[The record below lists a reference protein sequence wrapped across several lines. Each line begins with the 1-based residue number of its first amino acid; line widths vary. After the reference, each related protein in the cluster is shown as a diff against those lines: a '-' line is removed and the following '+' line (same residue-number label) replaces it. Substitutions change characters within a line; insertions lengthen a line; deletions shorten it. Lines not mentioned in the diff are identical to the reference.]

1 MSVVLITGCSSGFGK
16 LAAIEFARRGDN
28 VFASMRNTAKS
39 QGLLD
44 AAAAA
49 GTTLEVI
56 QLDVNDSASVAQ
68 AVAKVEKSAGQIDV
82 LVNNA
87 GIGTHGPVEEFD
99 DDEVLSIF
107 NTNVFGVIR
116 VTRAVLPAM
125 RARKSGTI
133 VTVGSLAGK
142 VSAPFEGVY
151 AASKHAIEALSDA
164 LHYEL
169 HPFGIRVVLVEPGG
183 FETEI
188 QNNHL
193 IARRFTEGSAYVEF
207 ERRFADASAKLPG
220 AGERAD
226 AQVVANAIVD
236 AAKAE
241 QPKRR
246 YLVGKDAELI
256 GGLYKQMSDEDF
268 ERAMRTTL
276 DFWE

>member
-16 LAAIEFARRGDN
+16 LAAIEFARRGDR
-28 VFASMRNTAKS
+28 VFASMRNTAKAK
-39 QGLLD
+39 GLLD
-44 AAAAA
+44 GATAA
-49 GTTLEVI
+49 GTKLEVV
-56 QLDVNDSASVAQ
+56 QLDVNDSASIAEAVAQ
-68 AVAKVEKSAGQIDV
+68 IEKKAGPIDV

-87 GIGTHGPVEEFD
+87 GIGTHGPVEDFD

-116 VTRAVLPAM
+116 VTRAVLPSM

-142 VSAPFEGVY
+142 VSAPFGGVY

-169 HPFGIRVVLVEPGG
+169 HPFSIRVVLVEPGG

-193 IARRFTEGSAYVEF
+193 VARRFNEGSAYVEF
-207 ERRFADASAKLPG
+207 ERRFADASVKLPG
-220 AGERAD
+220 AGDRAD

-256 GGLYKQMSDEDF
+256 GGLHKQMSDEDF
-268 ERAMRTTL
+268 EKAMRTTL

>member
-16 LAAIEFARRGDN
+16 LAALEFARRGDR
-28 VFASMRNTAKS
+28 VFASMRNTTKAE
-39 QGLLD
+39 GLLD

-49 GTTLEVI
+49 GGTLEVVR
-56 QLDVNDSASVAQ
+56 LDVNDSASIAGAVAQ
-68 AVAKVEKSAGQIDV
+68 IEKHAGPIDV

-87 GIGTHGPVEEFD
+87 GIGTHGPVEDFD

-116 VTRAVLPAM
+116 VTRAVLPSM

-142 VSAPFEGVY
+142 VSAPFGGVY

-164 LHYEL
+164 LYYEL

-188 QNNHL
+188 QTNHL
-193 IARRFTEGSAYVEF
+193 VARRFNEGSPYVEF
-207 ERRFADASAKLPG
+207 ERRFADAS
-220 AGERAD
+220 
-226 AQVVANAIVD
+226 
-236 AAKAE
+236 
-241 QPKRR
+241 
-246 YLVGKDAELI
+246 
-256 GGLYKQMSDEDF
+256 
-268 ERAMRTTL
+268 
-276 DFWE
+276 

>member
-16 LAAIEFARRGDN
+16 LAAVEFARRGDK
-28 VFASMRNTAKS
+28 VFASMRNTAKATS
-39 QGLLD
+39 LLD
-44 AAAAA
+44 AATAA
-49 GTTLEVI
+49 GATLEVI
-56 QLDVNDSASVAQ
+56 ELDVNDSSSVAE
-68 AVAKVEKSAGQIDV
+68 AVGQVEQKAGPIDI

-87 GIGTHGPVEEFD
+87 GIGTHGPVEDFD

-107 NTNVFGVIR
+107 NTNVFGVVR
-116 VTRAVLPAM
+116 VTRAVLPTM
-125 RARKSGTI
+125 RAQKRGTI
-133 VTVGSLAGK
+133 VTVGSIAGK
-142 VSAPFEGVY
+142 VSAPYGGVY

-193 IARRFTEGSAYVEF
+193 VARRFNEGSAYVEL
-207 ERRFADASAKLPG
+207 ERRFAAASVKLPG
-220 AGERAD
+220 AGELAD

-256 GGLYKQMSDEDF
+256 GGLHKQMSDEDF
-268 ERAMRTTL
+268 EKAMRTTL

>member
-16 LAAIEFARRGDN
+16 LAALEFARRGDK
-28 VFASMRNTAKS
+28 VFASMRNTAKATA
-39 QGLLD
+39 LLD
-44 AAAAA
+44 AAKTA
-49 GTTLEVI
+49 GTALQVI
-56 QLDVNDSASVAQ
+56 ELDVNDSASISK
-68 AVAKVEKSAGQIDV
+68 AVDQVEKTAGPIDV

-87 GIGTHGPVEEFD
+87 GIGTHGPVEDFD

-116 VTRAVLPAM
+116 VTRSVLPSM

-142 VSAPFEGVY
+142 VSAPFGGVY

-193 IARRFTEGSAYVEF
+193 IARRFNEGSPYVEF
-207 ERRFADASAKLPG
+207 ERRFADASVKLPG

-226 AQVVANAIVD
+226 AQVVADAIVD
-236 AAKAE
+236 AAKADE
-241 QPKRR
+241 PKRR
-246 YLVGKDAELI
+246 YLVGNDAQLI
-256 GGLYKQMSDEDF
+256 GGLHKQMSDEDF
-268 ERAMRTTL
+268 EKAMRTTL